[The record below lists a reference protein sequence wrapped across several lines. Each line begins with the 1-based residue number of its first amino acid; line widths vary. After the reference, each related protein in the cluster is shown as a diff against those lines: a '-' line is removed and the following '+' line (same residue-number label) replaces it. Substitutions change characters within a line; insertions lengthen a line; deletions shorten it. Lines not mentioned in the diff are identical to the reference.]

1 MCLAVKKKYTE
12 DDAGLW
18 NLHAFL
24 ALQQDLDSHP
34 IVSPSSIGHPL
45 PASTN
50 SFLTSLNWRA
60 YPSFE
65 AHHSGHLVVLA
76 VML

>member
-1 MCLAVKKKYTE
+1 MYLAVKKKYTE
-12 DDAGLW
+12 VDAGLW

-24 ALQQDLDSHP
+24 ALHQDLDSYP
-34 IVSPSSIGHPL
+34 TLSPSSTGPPP

-50 SFLTSLNWRA
+50 SFLTSLNLRA

-76 VML
+76 VMP